1 MKNWKIKTQHNHM
14 FHQLIGSL
22 QRYNYRPLEPLK
34 PVLFS
39 FINNPCQVA
48 SLVIMLTKTCL
59 AVNVSHYFDP
69 LSSFLIFKS
78 PESAEFDSDVMNGM

>member
-22 QRYNYRPLEPLK
+22 QRYNYRPSEP
-34 PVLFS
+34 S

-48 SLVIMLTKTCL
+48 CLVVMFTKTCL

-69 LSSFLIFKS
+69 FSSFLIFKS
-78 PESAEFDSDVMNGM
+78 PESAEFDINVMSGM